1 MEIWPEANHFVKISP
16 KFWKIVKITIYMHKD
31 LITVVVIAKSG
42 HIVNLKINL
51 HKNFLSV

>member
-1 MEIWPEANHFVKISP
+1 
-16 KFWKIVKITIYMHKD
+16 MHKD